1 MMHNIGGDMI
11 SGKWINKKDG
21 SVISIRNTVMDGD
34 NIILITD
41 KGELD
46 MNSFSQNYI
55 QVSDE
60 TYDNHGNVVSN
71 NDKFDISEITS
82 SYNETSINTFDND
95 TFNKLTKGIVN
106 TNHQNVNSS
115 IHIETTN
122 TSDNF
127 KLIDKVFS
135 KIKYEPSI
143 NIDISWIDFPN
154 DKIQML
160 MDTFDVD
167 QNEISEYMYN
177 KYLNKDIIIK
187 SLSKY
192 FTN

>member
-1 MMHNIGGDMI
+1 MYNTGGDMI
-11 SGKWINKKDG
+11 SGKWINKNDG
-21 SVISIRNTVMDGD
+21 SIISIRNTVMDGD

-46 MNSFSQNYI
+46 MNSFSKNYI

-60 TYDNHGNVVSN
+60 TYDNNGNVVST

-82 SYNETSINTFDND
+82 NYNETGVNTFDNE
-95 TFNKLTKGIVN
+95 TFNKLTKGIAN
-106 TNHQNVNSS
+106 TNQQNANSS
-115 IHIETTN
+115 IHIETTH

-135 KIKYEPSI
+135 KVKHEPSI

-154 DKIQML
+154 DKVQML

-167 QNEISEYMYN
+167 KNEISEYIYN

>member
-1 MMHNIGGDMI
+1 MYNTGGDMI
-11 SGKWINKKDG
+11 SGKWINKNDG
-21 SVISIRNTVMDGD
+21 SIISIRNTVMDGD

-46 MNSFSQNYI
+46 MNSFSKNYI

-60 TYDNHGNVVSN
+60 TYDNNGNVVST
-71 NDKFDISEITS
+71 NDKFDISEMTS
-82 SYNETSINTFDND
+82 NYNETSVNTFDNE
-95 TFNKLTKGIVN
+95 TFNKLTKGIAN
-106 TNHQNVNSS
+106 THQQNANSS

-135 KIKYEPSI
+135 KVKHEPSI

-154 DKIQML
+154 DKVQML

-167 QNEISEYMYN
+167 KNEISEYIYN
-177 KYLNKDIIIK
+177 KYLNKDIIIN

>member
-1 MMHNIGGDMI
+1 MYNTGGDMI
-11 SGKWINKKDG
+11 SGKWINKNDG
-21 SVISIRNTVMDGD
+21 SIISIRNTVMYGD

-46 MNSFSQNYI
+46 MNSFSKNYI

-60 TYDNHGNVVSN
+60 TYDNNGNVVST
-71 NDKFDISEITS
+71 NDKFDISEITPN
-82 SYNETSINTFDND
+82 YNETSVNTFDNE
-95 TFNKLTKGIVN
+95 TFNKLTKGIA
-106 TNHQNVNSS
+106 TTYQQNANSS

-135 KIKYEPSI
+135 KVKHEPSI
-143 NIDISWIDFPN
+143 NIDISWVDFPN
-154 DKIQML
+154 DKVQML

-167 QNEISEYMYN
+167 KNEISEYIYN

>member
-1 MMHNIGGDMI
+1 MYNTGGDMI
-11 SGKWINKKDG
+11 SGKWINKNDG
-21 SVISIRNTVMDGD
+21 SIISIRNTVMDGD

-46 MNSFSQNYI
+46 MNSFSKNYI

-60 TYDNHGNVVSN
+60 TYDNNGNVVST
-71 NDKFDISEITS
+71 NDKFDISEITPN
-82 SYNETSINTFDND
+82 YNETSVNTFDNE
-95 TFNKLTKGIVN
+95 TFNKLTKGIA
-106 TNHQNVNSS
+106 TTYQQNANSL

-135 KIKYEPSI
+135 KVKHEPSI

-154 DKIQML
+154 DKVQML

-167 QNEISEYMYN
+167 KNEISEYIYN

>member
-1 MMHNIGGDMI
+1 MYNTGGDMI
-11 SGKWINKKDG
+11 SGKWINKNDG
-21 SVISIRNTVMDGD
+21 SIISIRNTVMDGD

-46 MNSFSQNYI
+46 MNSFSKNYI

-60 TYDNHGNVVSN
+60 TYDNNGNIVST
-71 NDKFDISEITS
+71 NDKFDISEITPN
-82 SYNETSINTFDND
+82 YNETSVNTFDNE
-95 TFNKLTKGIVN
+95 TFNKLTKGIA
-106 TNHQNVNSS
+106 TTYQQNANSS

-135 KIKYEPSI
+135 KVKHEPSI

-154 DKIQML
+154 DKVQML

-167 QNEISEYMYN
+167 KNEISEYIYN

>member
-1 MMHNIGGDMI
+1 MYNTGGDMI
-11 SGKWINKKDG
+11 SGKWINKNDG
-21 SVISIRNTVMDGD
+21 SIISIRNTVMDGD

-46 MNSFSQNYI
+46 MNSFSKNYI

-60 TYDNHGNVVSN
+60 TYDNNGNVVST
-71 NDKFDISEITS
+71 NDKFDISEMTS
-82 SYNETSINTFDND
+82 NYNETSVNTFDNE
-95 TFNKLTKGIVN
+95 TFNKLTKGIA
-106 TNHQNVNSS
+106 TTYQQNANSS

-135 KIKYEPSI
+135 KVKHEPSI

-154 DKIQML
+154 DKVQML

-167 QNEISEYMYN
+167 KNEISEYIYN

>member
-1 MMHNIGGDMI
+1 MYNTGGDMI
-11 SGKWINKKDG
+11 SGKWINKNDG
-21 SVISIRNTVMDGD
+21 SIISIRNTVMDGD

-46 MNSFSQNYI
+46 MNSFSKNYI

-60 TYDNHGNVVSN
+60 TYDNNGNVVST
-71 NDKFDISEITS
+71 NDKFDISEMTS
-82 SYNETSINTFDND
+82 NYNETSVNTFDNE
-95 TFNKLTKGIVN
+95 TFNKLTKGITN
-106 TNHQNVNSS
+106 THHQNANSS

-135 KIKYEPSI
+135 KVKHEPSI

-154 DKIQML
+154 DKVQML

-167 QNEISEYMYN
+167 KNEISEYIYN
-177 KYLNKDIIIK
+177 KYLNKDIIIN

>member
-1 MMHNIGGDMI
+1 MYNTGGDMI
-11 SGKWINKKDG
+11 SGKWINKNDG
-21 SVISIRNTVMDGD
+21 SIISIRNTVMDGD

-46 MNSFSQNYI
+46 MNSFSKNYI

-60 TYDNHGNVVSN
+60 TYDNNGNVVST
-71 NDKFDISEITS
+71 NDKFDISEMTS
-82 SYNETSINTFDND
+82 NYNETGVNTFDNE
-95 TFNKLTKGIVN
+95 TFNKLTKGITN
-106 TNHQNVNSS
+106 THHQNANSS

-135 KIKYEPSI
+135 KVKHEPSI

-154 DKIQML
+154 DKVQML

-167 QNEISEYMYN
+167 KNEISEYIYN
-177 KYLNKDIIIK
+177 KYLNKDIIIN

>member
-1 MMHNIGGDMI
+1 MYNTGGDMI
-11 SGKWINKKDG
+11 SGKWINKNDG
-21 SVISIRNTVMDGD
+21 SIISIRNTVMDGD

-46 MNSFSQNYI
+46 MNSFSKNYI

-60 TYDNHGNVVSN
+60 TYDNNGNVVST
-71 NDKFDISEITS
+71 NDKFDISEITPN
-82 SYNETSINTFDND
+82 YNETSVNTFDNE
-95 TFNKLTKGIVN
+95 TFNKLTKGI
-106 TNHQNVNSS
+106 TTTYQQNANSS

-135 KIKYEPSI
+135 KVKHEPSI

-154 DKIQML
+154 DKVQML

-167 QNEISEYMYN
+167 KNEISEYIYN

>member
-1 MMHNIGGDMI
+1 MYNTGGDMI
-11 SGKWINKKDG
+11 SGKWINKNDG
-21 SVISIRNTVMDGD
+21 SIISIRNTVMDGD

-46 MNSFSQNYI
+46 MNSFSKNYI

-60 TYDNHGNVVSN
+60 TYDNNGNVVST
-71 NDKFDISEITS
+71 NDKFDISEMTS
-82 SYNETSINTFDND
+82 NYNETSVNTFDNE
-95 TFNKLTKGIVN
+95 TFNKLTKGITN
-106 TNHQNVNSS
+106 THHQNANSS

-135 KIKYEPSI
+135 KVKHEPSI

-154 DKIQML
+154 DKVQML

-167 QNEISEYMYN
+167 KNEISEYIYN
-177 KYLNKDIIIK
+177 KYLNKDTIIK

>member
-1 MMHNIGGDMI
+1 MYNTGGDMI
-11 SGKWINKKDG
+11 SGKWINKNDG
-21 SVISIRNTVMDGD
+21 SIISIRNTVMDGD

-46 MNSFSQNYI
+46 MNSFSKNYI

-60 TYDNHGNVVSN
+60 TYDNNGNVVST
-71 NDKFDISEITS
+71 NDKFDISEITPN
-82 SYNETSINTFDND
+82 YNETGVNTFDNE
-95 TFNKLTKGIVN
+95 TFNKLTKGIAN
-106 TNHQNVNSS
+106 THQQNANSS

-122 TSDNF
+122 NSDNF

-135 KIKYEPSI
+135 KVKHEPSI

-154 DKIQML
+154 DKVQML

-167 QNEISEYMYN
+167 KKEISEYIYN

>member
-1 MMHNIGGDMI
+1 MYNTGGDMI
-11 SGKWINKKDG
+11 SGKWINKNDG
-21 SVISIRNTVMDGD
+21 SIISIRNTVMDGD

-46 MNSFSQNYI
+46 MNSFSKNYI

-60 TYDNHGNVVSN
+60 TYDNNGNVVST
-71 NDKFDISEITS
+71 NDKFDISEMTS
-82 SYNETSINTFDND
+82 NYNETSVNTFDNE
-95 TFNKLTKGIVN
+95 TFNKLTKGITN
-106 TNHQNVNSS
+106 THHQNANSS

-135 KIKYEPSI
+135 KVKHEPSI

-154 DKIQML
+154 DKVQML

-167 QNEISEYMYN
+167 KNEISEYIYN

>member
-1 MMHNIGGDMI
+1 MYNTGGDMI
-11 SGKWINKKDG
+11 SGKWINKNDG
-21 SVISIRNTVMDGD
+21 SIISIRNTVMDGD

-46 MNSFSQNYI
+46 MNSFSKNYI

-60 TYDNHGNVVSN
+60 TYDNNGNVVST
-71 NDKFDISEITS
+71 NDKFDISEITPN
-82 SYNETSINTFDND
+82 YNETGVNTFDNE
-95 TFNKLTKGIVN
+95 TFNKLTKGITN
-106 TNHQNVNSS
+106 THHQNANSS

-135 KIKYEPSI
+135 KVKREPSI

-154 DKIQML
+154 DKVQML

-167 QNEISEYMYN
+167 KNEISEYIYN
-177 KYLNKDIIIK
+177 KYLNKDTIIK

>member
-1 MMHNIGGDMI
+1 MYNTGGDMI
-11 SGKWINKKDG
+11 SGKWINKNDG
-21 SVISIRNTVMDGD
+21 SIISIRNTVMDGD

-46 MNSFSQNYI
+46 MNSFSKNYI

-60 TYDNHGNVVSN
+60 TYDNNGNVVST
-71 NDKFDISEITS
+71 NDKFDISEMTS
-82 SYNETSINTFDND
+82 NYNETSVNTFDNE
-95 TFNKLTKGIVN
+95 TFNKLTKGIAN
-106 TNHQNVNSS
+106 THHQNANSS

-135 KIKYEPSI
+135 KVKHEPSI

-154 DKIQML
+154 DKVQML

-167 QNEISEYMYN
+167 KNEISEYIYN
-177 KYLNKDIIIK
+177 KYLNKDIIIN

>member
-1 MMHNIGGDMI
+1 MYNTGGDMI
-11 SGKWINKKDG
+11 SGKWINKNDG
-21 SVISIRNTVMDGD
+21 SIISIRNTVMDGD

-46 MNSFSQNYI
+46 MNSFSKNYI

-60 TYDNHGNVVSN
+60 TYDNNGNIVST
-71 NDKFDISEITS
+71 NDKFDIGEITS
-82 SYNETSINTFDND
+82 NYNETGVNTFDNE
-95 TFNKLTKGIVN
+95 TFNKLTKGIAN
-106 TNHQNVNSS
+106 TNQQNANSS

-135 KIKYEPSI
+135 KVKHEPSI

-154 DKIQML
+154 DKVQML

-167 QNEISEYMYN
+167 KNEISEYIYN

>member
-1 MMHNIGGDMI
+1 MYNTGGDMI
-11 SGKWINKKDG
+11 SGKWINKNDG
-21 SVISIRNTVMDGD
+21 SIISIRNTVMDGD

-46 MNSFSQNYI
+46 MNSFSKNYI

-60 TYDNHGNVVSN
+60 TYDNNGNVVST
-71 NDKFDISEITS
+71 NDKFDISEITPN
-82 SYNETSINTFDND
+82 YNETGVNTFDNE
-95 TFNKLTKGIVN
+95 TFNKLTKGI
-106 TNHQNVNSS
+106 TTTYQQNANSS

-135 KIKYEPSI
+135 KVKHEPSI

-154 DKIQML
+154 DKVQML

-167 QNEISEYMYN
+167 KNEISEYIYN

>member
-1 MMHNIGGDMI
+1 MYNTGGDMI
-11 SGKWINKKDG
+11 SGKWINKNDG
-21 SVISIRNTVMDGD
+21 SIISIRNTVMDGD

-46 MNSFSQNYI
+46 MNSFSKNYI

-60 TYDNHGNVVSN
+60 TYDNNGNIVST
-71 NDKFDISEITS
+71 NDKFDISEITPN
-82 SYNETSINTFDND
+82 YNETSVNTFDNE
-95 TFNKLTKGIVN
+95 TFNKLTKGIA
-106 TNHQNVNSS
+106 TIYQQNANSS

-135 KIKYEPSI
+135 KVKHEPSI

-154 DKIQML
+154 DKVQML

-167 QNEISEYMYN
+167 KNEISEYIYN

>member
-1 MMHNIGGDMI
+1 MYNTGGDMI
-11 SGKWINKKDG
+11 SGKWINKNDG
-21 SVISIRNTVMDGD
+21 SIISIRNTVMDGD

-46 MNSFSQNYI
+46 MNSFSKNYI

-60 TYDNHGNVVSN
+60 TYDNNGNVVST
-71 NDKFDISEITS
+71 NDKFDISEITPN
-82 SYNETSINTFDND
+82 YNETSVNTFDNE
-95 TFNKLTKGIVN
+95 TFNKLTKGIAT
-106 TNHQNVNSS
+106 TNQQNANSS

-135 KIKYEPSI
+135 KVKHEPSI

-154 DKIQML
+154 DKVQML

-167 QNEISEYMYN
+167 KNEISEYIYN

>member
-1 MMHNIGGDMI
+1 MYNTGGDMI
-11 SGKWINKKDG
+11 SGKWINKNDG
-21 SVISIRNTVMDGD
+21 SIISIRNTVMDGD

-46 MNSFSQNYI
+46 MNSFSKNYI

-60 TYDNHGNVVSN
+60 TYDNNGNVVST
-71 NDKFDISEITS
+71 NDKFDISEITPN
-82 SYNETSINTFDND
+82 YNETGVNTFDNE
-95 TFNKLTKGIVN
+95 TFNKLTKGIAN
-106 TNHQNVNSS
+106 THHQNANSS

-135 KIKYEPSI
+135 KVKHEPSI

-154 DKIQML
+154 DKVQML

-167 QNEISEYMYN
+167 KNEISEYIYN
-177 KYLNKDIIIK
+177 KYLNKDIIIN

>member
-1 MMHNIGGDMI
+1 MYNTGGDMI
-11 SGKWINKKDG
+11 SGKWINKNDG
-21 SVISIRNTVMDGD
+21 SIISIRNTVMDGD

-46 MNSFSQNYI
+46 MNSFSKNYI

-60 TYDNHGNVVSN
+60 TYDNNGNVVST
-71 NDKFDISEITS
+71 NDKFDISEMTS
-82 SYNETSINTFDND
+82 NYNETSVNTFDNE
-95 TFNKLTKGIVN
+95 TFNKLTKGIA
-106 TNHQNVNSS
+106 TTYQQNANSS

-122 TSDNF
+122 ISDNF

-135 KIKYEPSI
+135 KVKHEPSI

-154 DKIQML
+154 DKVQML

-167 QNEISEYMYN
+167 KNEISEYIYN
-177 KYLNKDIIIK
+177 KYLNKDTIIK

>member
-1 MMHNIGGDMI
+1 MYNTGGDMI
-11 SGKWINKKDG
+11 SGKWINKNDG
-21 SVISIRNTVMDGD
+21 SIISIRNTVMDGD

-46 MNSFSQNYI
+46 MNSFSKNYI

-60 TYDNHGNVVSN
+60 TYDNNGNVVST
-71 NDKFDISEITS
+71 NDKFDISEITPN
-82 SYNETSINTFDND
+82 YNETGVNTFDNE
-95 TFNKLTKGIVN
+95 TFNKLTKGIA
-106 TNHQNVNSS
+106 TTYQQNANSS

-122 TSDNF
+122 NSDNF

-135 KIKYEPSI
+135 KVKHEPSI

-154 DKIQML
+154 DKVQML

-167 QNEISEYMYN
+167 KNEISEYIYN

>member
-1 MMHNIGGDMI
+1 MYNTGGDMI
-11 SGKWINKKDG
+11 SGKWINKNDG
-21 SVISIRNTVMDGD
+21 SIISIRNTVMDGD

-46 MNSFSQNYI
+46 MNSFSKNYI

-60 TYDNHGNVVSN
+60 TYDNNGNVVST
-71 NDKFDISEITS
+71 NDKFNISEITPN
-82 SYNETSINTFDND
+82 YNETGVNTFDNE
-95 TFNKLTKGIVN
+95 TFNKLTKGIA
-106 TNHQNVNSS
+106 TTYQQNANSS

-135 KIKYEPSI
+135 KVKHEPSI

-154 DKIQML
+154 DKVQML

-167 QNEISEYMYN
+167 KNEISEYIYN

>member
-1 MMHNIGGDMI
+1 MYNTGGDMI
-11 SGKWINKKDG
+11 SGKWINKNDG
-21 SVISIRNTVMDGD
+21 SIISIRNTVMDGD

-46 MNSFSQNYI
+46 MNSFSKNYI

-60 TYDNHGNVVSN
+60 TYDNNGNVVST

-82 SYNETSINTFDND
+82 NYNETGVNTFDNE
-95 TFNKLTKGIVN
+95 TFNKLTKGIA
-106 TNHQNVNSS
+106 TTYQQNANSS

-135 KIKYEPSI
+135 KVKHEPSI

-154 DKIQML
+154 DKVQML

-167 QNEISEYMYN
+167 KNEISEYIYN

>member
-1 MMHNIGGDMI
+1 MYNTGGDMI
-11 SGKWINKKDG
+11 SGKWINKNDG
-21 SVISIRNTVMDGD
+21 SIISIRNTVMDGD

-46 MNSFSQNYI
+46 MNSFSKNYI

-60 TYDNHGNVVSN
+60 TYDNNGNVVST
-71 NDKFDISEITS
+71 NDKFDISEITPN
-82 SYNETSINTFDND
+82 YNETSVNTFDNE
-95 TFNKLTKGIVN
+95 TFNKLTKGIAN
-106 TNHQNVNSS
+106 THHQNANSS

-135 KIKYEPSI
+135 KVKHEPSI

-154 DKIQML
+154 DKVQML

-167 QNEISEYMYN
+167 KNEISEYIYN
-177 KYLNKDIIIK
+177 KYLNKDIIIN

>member
-1 MMHNIGGDMI
+1 MYNTGGDMI
-11 SGKWINKKDG
+11 SGKWINKNDG
-21 SVISIRNTVMDGD
+21 SIISIRNTVMDGD

-46 MNSFSQNYI
+46 MNSFSKNYI

-60 TYDNHGNVVSN
+60 TYDNNGNVVST
-71 NDKFDISEITS
+71 NDKFDISEITPN
-82 SYNETSINTFDND
+82 YNETGVNTFDNE
-95 TFNKLTKGIVN
+95 TFNKLTKGIA
-106 TNHQNVNSS
+106 TTYQQNANSS

-135 KIKYEPSI
+135 KVKHEPSI

-154 DKIQML
+154 DKVQML

-167 QNEISEYMYN
+167 KNEISEYIYN

>member
-1 MMHNIGGDMI
+1 MYNTGGDMI
-11 SGKWINKKDG
+11 SGKWINKNDG
-21 SVISIRNTVMDGD
+21 SIISIRNTVMDGD

-46 MNSFSQNYI
+46 MNSFSKNYI

-60 TYDNHGNVVSN
+60 TYDNNGNIVST
-71 NDKFDISEITS
+71 NDKFDISEITPN
-82 SYNETSINTFDND
+82 YNETGVNTFDNE
-95 TFNKLTKGIVN
+95 TFNKLTKGIAN
-106 TNHQNVNSS
+106 TNQQNANSS

-135 KIKYEPSI
+135 KVKHEPSI

-154 DKIQML
+154 DKVQML

-167 QNEISEYMYN
+167 KNEISEYIYN

>member
-1 MMHNIGGDMI
+1 MYNTGGDMI
-11 SGKWINKKDG
+11 SGKWINKNDG
-21 SVISIRNTVMDGD
+21 SIISIRNTVMDGD

-46 MNSFSQNYI
+46 MNSFSKNYI

-60 TYDNHGNVVSN
+60 TYDNNGNVVST
-71 NDKFDISEITS
+71 NDKFDISEITPN
-82 SYNETSINTFDND
+82 YNETSVNTFDNE
-95 TFNKLTKGIVN
+95 TFNKLTKGIA
-106 TNHQNVNSS
+106 TTYQQNANSS

-135 KIKYEPSI
+135 KVKHEPSI
-143 NIDISWIDFPN
+143 NIDISWIGFPN
-154 DKIQML
+154 DKVQML

-167 QNEISEYMYN
+167 KNEISEYIYN
-177 KYLNKDIIIK
+177 KYLNKDIIIN

>member
-1 MMHNIGGDMI
+1 MYNTGGDMI
-11 SGKWINKKDG
+11 SGKWINKNDG
-21 SVISIRNTVMDGD
+21 SIISIRNTVMDGD

-46 MNSFSQNYI
+46 MNSFSKNYI

-60 TYDNHGNVVSN
+60 TYDNNGNVVST
-71 NDKFDISEITS
+71 NDKFDISEITPN
-82 SYNETSINTFDND
+82 YNETSVNTFDNE
-95 TFNKLTKGIVN
+95 TFNKLTKGIA
-106 TNHQNVNSS
+106 TTYQQNANSS

-135 KIKYEPSI
+135 KVKHEPSI

-154 DKIQML
+154 DKVQML

-167 QNEISEYMYN
+167 KNEISEYIYN

>member
-1 MMHNIGGDMI
+1 MYNTGGDMI
-11 SGKWINKKDG
+11 SGKWINKNDG
-21 SVISIRNTVMDGD
+21 SIISIRNTVMDGD

-46 MNSFSQNYI
+46 MNSFSKNYI

-60 TYDNHGNVVSN
+60 TYDNNGNVVST
-71 NDKFDISEITS
+71 NDKFDISEMTS
-82 SYNETSINTFDND
+82 NYNETSVNTFDNE
-95 TFNKLTKGIVN
+95 TFNKLTKGIAN
-106 TNHQNVNSS
+106 THHQNANSS

-135 KIKYEPSI
+135 KVKHEPSI

-154 DKIQML
+154 DKVQML

-167 QNEISEYMYN
+167 KNEISEYIYN

>member
-1 MMHNIGGDMI
+1 MYNTGGDMI
-11 SGKWINKKDG
+11 SGKWINKNDG
-21 SVISIRNTVMDGD
+21 SIISIRNTVMDGD

-46 MNSFSQNYI
+46 MNSFSKNYI

-60 TYDNHGNVVSN
+60 TYDNNGNVVST
-71 NDKFDISEITS
+71 NDKFDISEITPN
-82 SYNETSINTFDND
+82 YNETSVNTFDNE
-95 TFNKLTKGIVN
+95 TFNKLAKGIAN
-106 TNHQNVNSS
+106 THHQNANSS

-135 KIKYEPSI
+135 KVKHEPSI

-154 DKIQML
+154 DKVQML

-167 QNEISEYMYN
+167 KNEISEYIYN
-177 KYLNKDIIIK
+177 KYLNKDIIIN

>member
-1 MMHNIGGDMI
+1 MYNTGGDMI
-11 SGKWINKKDG
+11 SGKWINKNDG
-21 SVISIRNTVMDGD
+21 SIISIRNTVMDGD

-46 MNSFSQNYI
+46 MNSFSKNYI

-60 TYDNHGNVVSN
+60 TYDNNGNVVST
-71 NDKFDISEITS
+71 NDKFDISEITPN
-82 SYNETSINTFDND
+82 YKENGVNTFDNE
-95 TFNKLTKGIVN
+95 TFNKLTKGIA
-106 TNHQNVNSS
+106 TTYQQNANSS

-135 KIKYEPSI
+135 KVKHEPSI

-154 DKIQML
+154 DKVKML

-167 QNEISEYMYN
+167 KNEISEYIYN

>member
-1 MMHNIGGDMI
+1 MYNTGGDMI
-11 SGKWINKKDG
+11 SGKWINKNDG
-21 SVISIRNTVMDGD
+21 SIISIRNTVMDGD

-46 MNSFSQNYI
+46 MNSFSKNYI

-60 TYDNHGNVVSN
+60 TYDNNGNVVST
-71 NDKFDISEITS
+71 NDKFDISGITPN
-82 SYNETSINTFDND
+82 YNETSVNTFDNE
-95 TFNKLTKGIVN
+95 TFNKLTKGIAN
-106 TNHQNVNSS
+106 THNQNANSS

-135 KIKYEPSI
+135 KVKHEPSI

-154 DKIQML
+154 DKVQML

-167 QNEISEYMYN
+167 KNEISEYIYN
-177 KYLNKDIIIK
+177 KYLNKDIIIN
-187 SLSKY
+187 SLSTY

>member
-1 MMHNIGGDMI
+1 MYNTGGDMI
-11 SGKWINKKDG
+11 SGKWINKNDG
-21 SVISIRNTVMDGD
+21 SIISIRNTVMDGD

-46 MNSFSQNYI
+46 MNSFSKNYI

-60 TYDNHGNVVSN
+60 TYDNNGNVVST
-71 NDKFDISEITS
+71 NDKFDISEMTS
-82 SYNETSINTFDND
+82 NYNETSVNTFDNE
-95 TFNKLTKGIVN
+95 TFNKLTKGIAN
-106 TNHQNVNSS
+106 THHQNTNSS

-135 KIKYEPSI
+135 KVKHEPSI

-154 DKIQML
+154 DKVQML

-167 QNEISEYMYN
+167 KNEISEYIYN

>member
-1 MMHNIGGDMI
+1 MYNTGGDMI
-11 SGKWINKKDG
+11 SGKWINKNDG
-21 SVISIRNTVMDGD
+21 SIISIRNTVMDGD

-46 MNSFSQNYI
+46 MNSFSKNYI

-60 TYDNHGNVVSN
+60 TYDNNGNVVST
-71 NDKFDISEITS
+71 NDKFDISEMTS
-82 SYNETSINTFDND
+82 NYNETSVNTFDNE
-95 TFNKLTKGIVN
+95 TFNKLTKGIAN
-106 TNHQNVNSS
+106 THHQNANSS

-135 KIKYEPSI
+135 KVKHEPSI

-154 DKIQML
+154 DKVQML

-167 QNEISEYMYN
+167 KNEISEYIYN
-177 KYLNKDIIIK
+177 KYLNKDIIIN
-187 SLSKY
+187 SVSKY

>member
-1 MMHNIGGDMI
+1 MYNTGGDMI
-11 SGKWINKKDG
+11 SGKWINKNDG
-21 SVISIRNTVMDGD
+21 SIISIRNTVMDGD

-46 MNSFSQNYI
+46 MNSFSKNYI

-60 TYDNHGNVVSN
+60 TYDNNGNVVST
-71 NDKFDISEITS
+71 NDKFDISEMTS
-82 SYNETSINTFDND
+82 NYSETSVNTFDNE
-95 TFNKLTKGIVN
+95 TFNKLTKGIA
-106 TNHQNVNSS
+106 TTYQQNANSS

-135 KIKYEPSI
+135 KVKHEPSI
-143 NIDISWIDFPN
+143 NIDIYWIDFPN
-154 DKIQML
+154 DKVPIL
-160 MDTFDVD
+160 MYTFDVD
-167 QNEISEYMYN
+167 KTDLSEYIYN

>member
-1 MMHNIGGDMI
+1 MYNTGGDMI
-11 SGKWINKKDG
+11 SGKWINKNDG
-21 SVISIRNTVMDGD
+21 SIISIRNTVMDGD

-46 MNSFSQNYI
+46 MNSFSKNYI

-60 TYDNHGNVVSN
+60 TYDNNGNVVST

-82 SYNETSINTFDND
+82 NYNETGVNTFDNE
-95 TFNKLTKGIVN
+95 TFNKLTKGIAN
-106 TNHQNVNSS
+106 THQQNANSS

-135 KIKYEPSI
+135 KVKHEPSI

-154 DKIQML
+154 DKVQML

-167 QNEISEYMYN
+167 KNEISEYIYN
-177 KYLNKDIIIK
+177 KYLNKDIIIN

>member
-1 MMHNIGGDMI
+1 MYNTGGDMI
-11 SGKWINKKDG
+11 SGKWINKNDG
-21 SVISIRNTVMDGD
+21 SIISIRNTVMDGD

-46 MNSFSQNYI
+46 MNSFSKNYI

-60 TYDNHGNVVSN
+60 TYDNNGNVVST
-71 NDKFDISEITS
+71 NDKFDISEITPN
-82 SYNETSINTFDND
+82 YNETSVNTFDNE
-95 TFNKLTKGIVN
+95 TFNKLTKGIAN
-106 TNHQNVNSS
+106 THHQNANSS

-135 KIKYEPSI
+135 KVKHEPSI

-154 DKIQML
+154 DKVQML

-167 QNEISEYMYN
+167 KNEISEYIYN

-187 SLSKY
+187 YLSKY

>member
-1 MMHNIGGDMI
+1 
-11 SGKWINKKDG
+11 
-21 SVISIRNTVMDGD
+21 MDGD

-46 MNSFSQNYI
+46 MNSFSKNYI

-60 TYDNHGNVVSN
+60 TYDNNGNVVST
-71 NDKFDISEITS
+71 NDKFDISEITPN
-82 SYNETSINTFDND
+82 YNETGVNTFDNE
-95 TFNKLTKGIVN
+95 TFNKLTKGIA
-106 TNHQNVNSS
+106 TTYQQNANSS

-135 KIKYEPSI
+135 KVKHEPSI

-154 DKIQML
+154 DKVQML

-167 QNEISEYMYN
+167 KNEISEYIYN
-177 KYLNKDIIIK
+177 KYLNKDIIIN